1 MIIGIRQLFT
11 SLERQIIQW
20 YLFEACILNKNSFQR
35 NFGPQKGKIFDSF
48 FKLSHY
54 LFKVQAQNILTM
66 VQKHQKLNTST
77 K

>member
-20 YLFEACILNKNSFQR
+20 YLFEACILNKNRFR
-35 NFGPQKGKIFDSF
+35 ETLDHQKGKFFDSF